1 VALDIVLTNRYSM
14 IPALLLVIAAV
25 AYRVATGLYIHSGAT
40 WLSNFAPF
48 AAIALC
54 SAAYFPTKLK
64 FSLPIVALLISD
76 VILNSYYGASLF
88 TPLILCR
95 YLVFAVVGCVGLALQ
110 SHASFK
116 TLLPASLVAS
126 TFFYVVTNAFAWLS
140 DPGYVKNFAGLIQAL
155 TIGLSQ
161 YSATPS
167 WMFFRNSLLSD
178 LFFTAIF
185 VTCMSFDRSVE
196 RSRAKALSR
205 TA

>member
-1 VALDIVLTNRYSM
+1 M

-54 SAAYFPTKLK
+54 SAAYFPAKLK

-76 VILNSYYGASLF
+76 AILNSYYGASLF

-110 SHASFK
+110 NHASFK

-185 VTCMSFDRSVE
+185 ITCMSFDRSVE